1 MSSHN
6 LLRKQVFSE
15 VKKKRLIF
23 LTFVVLSF
31 IYLSIS
37 LVFGDMGLFR
47 YLELNRTKMNM
58 ESQLSEINRQN
69 EQLRTQLKLL
79 KEDSFYREKLAREE
93 YGLSKPNESSS
104 TAASSRERSWA
115 CCTIPPAARIF
126 AARASK
132 ADITL

>member
-6 LLRKQVFSE
+6 LLRKQVMSE

-23 LTFVVLSF
+23 LTFVVLCF

-47 YLELNRTKMNM
+47 YLELNRTKKNL
-58 ESQLSEINRQN
+58 ESQLSEINKQN

-79 KEDSFYREKLAREE
+79 KEDPFYREKLAREE
-93 YGLSKPNESSS
+93 YGLSKPNEY
-104 TAASSRERSWA
+104 
-115 CCTIPPAARIF
+115 IF
-126 AARASK
+126 QYDK
-132 ADITL
+132 

>member
-47 YLELNRTKMNM
+47 YLELNRTKMNL

-79 KEDSFYREKLAREE
+79 KEDPFYREKLAREE
-93 YGLSKPNESSS
+93 YGLSKPNEY
-104 TAASSRERSWA
+104 
-115 CCTIPPAARIF
+115 IF
-126 AARASK
+126 K
-132 ADITL
+132 YDK

>member
-1 MSSHN
+1 MGSNN
-6 LLRKQVFSE
+6 LLRKQVISE

-37 LVFGDMGLFR
+37 LVFGDMGLIR
-47 YLELNRTKMNM
+47 YLELNRTKMNL

-79 KEDSFYREKLAREE
+79 KEDPFSREKLAREE
-93 YGLSKPNESSS
+93 YGLSKPNEY
-104 TAASSRERSWA
+104 
-115 CCTIPPAARIF
+115 IF
-126 AARASK
+126 K
-132 ADITL
+132 YDK

>member
-1 MSSHN
+1 MSSNN
-6 LLRKQVFSE
+6 LLRKQVMSE

-47 YLELNRTKMNM
+47 YLELNRTKMNL

-79 KEDSFYREKLAREE
+79 KEDPFYREKLAREE
-93 YGLSKPNESSS
+93 YGLSKPNEY
-104 TAASSRERSWA
+104 
-115 CCTIPPAARIF
+115 IF
-126 AARASK
+126 QYDK
-132 ADITL
+132 

>member
-6 LLRKQVFSE
+6 LLRKQVIAE

-47 YLELNRTKMNM
+47 YLELNRTKANL
-58 ESQLSEINRQN
+58 ENQLSEINRQN

-79 KEDSFYREKLAREE
+79 KEDPFYREKLAREE
-93 YGLSKPNESSS
+93 YGLSKPNEY
-104 TAASSRERSWA
+104 
-115 CCTIPPAARIF
+115 IF
-126 AARASK
+126 QYDK
-132 ADITL
+132 